1 MADKCTSDCKDMN
14 DVRDTLYDK
23 RDGLVYIISKKISW
37 KQLGAVIAI
46 VCAILGVTYINIDWG
61 HAEGLRKAEA
71 HIETNSKQIQT
82 FSVNQ
87 AVIADRVKTIDDNV
101 KKMEEQRKQDVQ
113 TIHSRIS
120 EVQKSILKAIS
131 EIKK

>member
-1 MADKCTSDCKDMN
+1 MAEKCTSDCKDMN
-14 DVRDTLYDK
+14 DVKDTLYDK
-23 RDGLVYIISKKISW
+23 RDGLVYEIKKRVSW
-37 KQLGAVIAI
+37 KQLGVTILVI
-46 VCAILGVTYINIDWG
+46 CAILGLTYANVDWG
-61 HAEGLRKAEA
+61 HTQEVEKVEKRCDE
-71 HIETNSKQIQT
+71 NSKQIQT